1 MPIWTCERY
10 NNFVFMY
17 LHFKDSLRATPVKGG
32 EGEYENWAA
41 KISENNNNRCNKK
54 LKYSINK
61 LKCKRVLCLFY

>member
-10 NNFVFMY
+10 NNFVFIY
-17 LHFKDSLRATPVKGG
+17 LHFKDSLRATQGG
-32 EGEYENWAA
+32 GGGNESWAE

-54 LKYSINK
+54 LKYSKNK